1 MQIDF
6 HHAVTYVAA
15 RLAGFAHE
23 DADIIAYAAQYV
35 DDATQHGIVCF
46 DNKALY
52 ERISSAHKAID
63 AANLNFV
70 DNRKVW
76 MPFHFLPGNATINQA
91 KHPRRSFI
99 QKLTTLPGSPV
110 AQEMVRAAIL
120 DHDKPYALHRL
131 GITMHVYADTWAH
144 QGFAGVLHEINE
156 VNDVEEIGNTD
167 AFEDG
172 LQDFIGKVFEKTL
185 KIFGKTTPP
194 LGHGQAN
201 IFPDMPFLS
210 WKYKNGFGDAVERH
224 NTEDFCQAADALCRA
239 MQEFRRHTTPTVQVT
254 GIGKEDMEKIR
265 MLFGELKSRD
275 GDERHREW
283 LLAINGGK
291 GKNYS
296 FSFGNADIAYDENGE
311 NSWKAQA
318 LGDGEDHSQ
327 LHEYTYQDKFLT
339 SNWKL
344 FHDALQLH
352 RLTISHDILPKY
364 GICAA

>member
-15 RLAGFAHE
+15 RLAGFPHE

-52 ERISSAHKAID
+52 ERTSSAHKAID
-63 AANLNFV
+63 PDNLNFL
-70 DNRKVW
+70 DNRKIW
-76 MPFHFLPGNATINQA
+76 MPFHFLPGNGGADPGDDPEGT
-91 KHPRRSFI
+91 FI
-99 QKLTTLPGSPV
+99 HKLITQPGSPI

-120 DHDKPYALHRL
+120 DHEKPYSLHRL

-144 QGFAGVLHEINE
+144 QGFTGVLHEINE
-156 VNDVEEIGNTD
+156 VSDAEEIGNTE
-167 AFEDG
+167 AFENG
-172 LQDFIGKVFEKTL
+172 LQDIIENIFEKTF
-185 KIFGKTTPP
+185 KVFGKKIPP
-194 LGHGQAN
+194 LGHGQAS

-210 WKYKNGFGDAVERH
+210 WKYENGHGKLIERN
-224 NTEDFCQAADALCRA
+224 NTDIFCEAADALCRA
-239 MQEFRRHTTPTVQVT
+239 MQEYRRHTTPTVQVN

-265 MLFGELKSRD
+265 MLFGELKSSD
-275 GDERHREW
+275 GNERHREW
-283 LLAINGGK
+283 LLAINGSK

-296 FSFGNADIAYDENGE
+296 FSFGKADISYDEDGA

-327 LHEYTYQDKFLT
+327 FHEYAYQDEFLT

-352 RLTISHDILPKY
+352 RLTVSHDILPKY